1 MALIKRVAPHL
12 AELLVRTLTIL
23 GMLVVGRVLMPYFG
37 VDDDFPM
44 HPKAVAAGNAAVGA
58 WVRMGAHSVAH
69 GMNGFISEKEAR
81 IFATPGQIKRLLQ
94 CVVTEGGVGLLEHA
108 EQNGVKGYIFHDWT
122 QPDVDTIRKIREV
135 RAAAGRKG
143 GRVSAAV
150 RAARKEANSKEPIEA
165 NASADASASAQANG
179 HQTLKQTASKTQ
191 AQEDKDKDIAV
202 GTHLERKRS
211 VSNARASN
219 GHPVNPTGRE
229 PMSFNA
235 ILGVEE
241 HPPDPPPP
249 DRRIPTEAK
258 EIIRAVLPRDLSH
271 KIRWACSIQVATLLN
286 QGIDQADVE
295 AALREWFETD
305 DDMYPGNIPYVH
317 AKRLKRRDAPPPS
330 TRKQQRIERTLARKS
345 TATDA
350 FPALPPATRRELG

>member
-1 MALIKRVAPHL
+1 MAFSKRASSHL
-12 AELLVRTLTIL
+12 VELLVRTLTIL
-23 GMLVVGRVLMPYFG
+23 GMFVVGRVLMPYFG

-44 HPKAVAAGNAAVGA
+44 HPKTVAAGNAAVGA
-58 WVRMGAHSVAH
+58 WVRMGAHSIAH

-108 EQNGVKGYIFHDWT
+108 EQNGVKGYVFHDWT

-143 GRVSAAV
+143 GLMSAAA
-150 RAARKEANSKEPIEA
+150 RAARRKGNSKEPVQA
-165 NASADASASAQANG
+165 NASADASAHAQTNG

-191 AQEDKDKDIAV
+191 AQEDKDKDINV
-202 GTHLERKRS
+202 GSHLQRERS
-211 VSNARASN
+211 VSNACASN
-219 GHPVNPTGRE
+219 GHPVNPRQ

-241 HPPDPPPP
+241 HPPPPPPP
-249 DRRIPTEAK
+249 DHRIPAGAK
-258 EIIRAVLPRDLSH
+258 DIIDAVLPGDLSY
-271 KIRWACSIQVATLLN
+271 KIRWACEIQVATLLN
-286 QGIDQADVE
+286 QGIDHTDVE
-295 AALREWFETD
+295 AVLREWFETD

-317 AKRLKRRDAPPPS
+317 AKRLKRRDAPPPA
-330 TRKQQRIERTLARKS
+330 TRKQQRIQRTLARKS
-345 TATDA
+345 TTSDA
-350 FPALPPATRRELG
+350 FAALPPATRRELE

>member
-1 MALIKRVAPHL
+1 MDLL
-12 AELLVRTLTIL
+12 ARALTIL
-23 GMLVVGRVLMPYFG
+23 GMIVVGRVLMPYFG

-44 HPKAVAAGNAAVGA
+44 HPKAIAAGNAAVGA
-58 WVRMGAHSVAH
+58 WVRMGAHSIAH

-143 GRVSAAV
+143 GLVSAAV
-150 RAARKEANSKEPIEA
+150 RAARKGANSKEPIEA
-165 NASADASASAQANG
+165 NASADASARAQANG
-179 HQTLKQTASKTQ
+179 HQTLKQTANKTQ

-202 GTHLERKRS
+202 GTHLERERS
-211 VSNARASN
+211 VSNACASN
-219 GHPVNPTGRE
+219 GHPVKPTGRE
-229 PMSFNA
+229 PMSYNA

-249 DRRIPTEAK
+249 DRRIPAEAK
-258 EIIRAVLPRDLSH
+258 EVIRAVLPRELSH
-271 KIRWACSIQVATLLN
+271 KIRWACEIQVATLLN
-286 QGIDQADVE
+286 QGIGQTDVE
-295 AALREWFETD
+295 GALREWFETD
-305 DDMYPGNIPYVH
+305 EDMYPGNIPYVH

-345 TATDA
+345 TATTNG
-350 FPALPPATRRELG
+350 FPALPPAARRELG